1 MLSYMKTLSSAI
13 SLLLL
18 SSMSLAQAP
27 TTQTGALG
35 SKTVATRDITGTPA
49 SAPLTDH
56 EIALYRSAQ
65 IRLVKA
71 QIAIAPDPLWKELQA
86 AQAELNA
93 LPATFISTRKLDPA
107 THGLCDGPTGGN
119 PTCAG
124 LTEGELA
131 LRTLSS
137 ASSAKPTT
145 APEVK
150 K

>member
-1 MLSYMKTLSSAI
+1 MRALVLAILSLVIASA
-13 SLLLL
+13 
-18 SSMSLAQAP
+18 AQAP
-27 TTQTGALG
+27 QPSNGTAGA
-35 SKTVATRDITGTPA
+35 KTVVTDINLGPTSTAAVP
-49 SAPLTDH
+49 PLTDH